1 METIDSR
8 TLSLIKHKSG
18 LSFSQSKDYALLS
31 ALIQTE
37 TGEHISDNTL
47 RRLMG
52 VKNDAGV
59 PRVSTLDVVARYL
72 GFDSWEL
79 YLKFGK
85 DQVPDSRFISDRKV
99 VASSQITPGQM
110 VEIYYHPNR
119 NVLLEYQGEEV
130 YIVKSVS
137 GGSLHENDQLKI
149 FNFVEGMTL
158 FVSDVI
164 RDGKSLGQYIAGE
177 VSGLLSVNLIS

>member
-1 METIDSR
+1 MEIFDSR
-8 TLSLIKHKSG
+8 TLYLLRNKSK
-18 LSFSQSKDYALLS
+18 LSFSQSKDYALL
-31 ALIQTE
+31 AELILSE

-52 VKNDAGV
+52 VKSDAGT
-59 PRVSTLDVVARYL
+59 PRPSTLDVVAHYL
-72 GFDSWEL
+72 GYENWDL
-79 YLKFGK
+79 YLRFGMNELS
-85 DQVPDSRFISDRKV
+85 DSRFIEQRNM
-99 VASSQITPGQM
+99 VASSQLKVGQH
-110 VEIYYHPNR
+110 VELVYHPNR
-119 NVLLEYQGEEV
+119 NLLLEYKGDDLYV
-130 YIVKSVS
+130 VKSVS